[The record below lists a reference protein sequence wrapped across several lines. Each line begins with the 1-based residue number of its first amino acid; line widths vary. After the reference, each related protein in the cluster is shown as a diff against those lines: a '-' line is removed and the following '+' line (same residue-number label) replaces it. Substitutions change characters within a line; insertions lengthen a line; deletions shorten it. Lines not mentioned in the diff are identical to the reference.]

1 MKTKSGLGETRSSG
15 QREKTSS
22 GRGEKMDN
30 TGAAE
35 QGEKWEG

>member
-22 GRGEKMDN
+22 GRGAKMDN
-30 TGAAE
+30 N
-35 QGEKWEG
+35 GEDKREEATSW